1 MQTGARF
8 KGQLKNLGRARVKWL
23 KEKNLGEKYA

>member
-8 KGQLKNLGRARVKWL
+8 KGQLKKLGPASVKWL
-23 KEKNLGEKYA
+23 LEKDLGEKYA

>member
-1 MQTGARF
+1 MQTVARF
-8 KGQLKNLGRARVKWL
+8 KGQLKHLRRLSVKWL